1 MAKLTGPLQPY
12 KPGND
17 KPFDAVKA
25 AHLLNRA
32 GFGGTE
38 DEIKRVLE
46 LGPVEAVEWL
56 LDFPDAGAE
65 EQSRDD
71 VPDLSGVEGY
81 PTTYREIQ
89 QMTRG
94 MTEQERME
102 FRQRLMRANREA
114 ILATGAWWVRRMTDA
129 PFPLQEKLTL
139 FWHGHF
145 TTSARDERSALLL
158 WQQNEL
164 LRRQSAGNFG
174 KFALEVTRD
183 PAMLDYLNNNQNRKQ
198 APNENYARELME
210 LFTLGI
216 GNYTEQD
223 IKEAARALTGW
234 GHDGERFTFR
244 KYDHDNGEK
253 TFFGRKG
260 NLDGHDIID
269 AILDHRACAPYVA
282 GRLWN
287 FFGYEN
293 PEPAITQ
300 GLGQVLRENKYELRP
315 MLRAMFTSQAFYSDK
330 AIGTQVK
337 SPVQL
342 VVGTSRLLGLEAP
355 VGRGLGD
362 ALQKMGQVPLDPP
375 NVKGWPGG
383 RAWINTSTLFVRYNT
398 AVRMV
403 SGEGMPAQRRPRLGD
418 FGGRGGGSGGGSAAA
433 TIDSLA
439 RKEPHEIVDA
449 WVARLIQRPIESEKR
464 RVLIESL
471 GETPNDEAVRKMVQL
486 IVSMPDYQLC

>member
-1 MAKLTGPLQPY
+1 MAKLIGPLQPY
-12 KPGND
+12 KPSSD
-17 KPFDAVKA
+17 KPFTAVRA

-65 EQSRDD
+65 EVSRDD
-71 VPDLSGVEGY
+71 VPDLSSVEGY
-81 PTTYREIQ
+81 PKSYREAQ
-89 QMTRG
+89 QIMRG
-94 MTEQERME
+94 MTDQERME
-102 FRQRLMRANREA
+102 YRQRLMRANREA
-114 ILATGAWWVRRMTDA
+114 ILATGAWWLKRMA
-129 PFPLQEKLTL
+129 SGPYPLQEKLTL

-145 TTSARDERSALLL
+145 TTSARDERSAHLL

-164 LRRQSAGNFG
+164 LRRQAAGNFAA
-174 KFALEVTRD
+174 FVSDISHD
-183 PAMLDYLNNNQNRKQ
+183 PAMLDYLNNQQNRKQ
-198 APNENYARELME
+198 HPNENYARELME

-223 IKEAARALTGW
+223 IKEAARAFTGW
-234 GHDGERFTFR
+234 GHDGDDFVFR

-260 NLDGHDIID
+260 NLDGEDVID
-269 AILDHRACAPYVA
+269 AILEHRACAPYIA
-282 GRLWN
+282 GRLWT
-287 FFGYEN
+287 FFAYEN
-293 PEPAITQ
+293 PESEITQ
-300 GLGQVLRENKYELRP
+300 ALGQVLRENDWDLRP
-315 MLRAMFTSQAFYSDK
+315 LLRTTFTSQAFYSDK
-330 AIGTQVK
+330 AIGTQIK

-342 VVGTSRLLGLEAP
+342 VVGTSRLLGLEPP
-355 VGRGLGD
+355 VGRGLGA
-362 ALQKMGQVPLDPP
+362 ALQQMGQVPLDPP

-403 SGEGMPAQRRPRLGD
+403 TGGEGRFA
-418 FGGRGGGSGGGSAAA
+418 RGGAEISLAA
-433 TIDSLA
+433 TGV
-439 RKEPHEIVDA
+439 KQPHEIVDA

-464 RVLIESL
+464 RVLTEALGEKPTDESL
-471 GETPNDEAVRKMVQL
+471 KKMVQL
-486 IVSMPDYQLC
+486 LVSTPDYQLC